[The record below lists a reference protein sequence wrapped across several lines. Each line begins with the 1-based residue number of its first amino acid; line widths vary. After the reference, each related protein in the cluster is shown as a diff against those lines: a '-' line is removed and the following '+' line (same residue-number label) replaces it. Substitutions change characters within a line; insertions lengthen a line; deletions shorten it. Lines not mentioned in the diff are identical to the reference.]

1 MSEKEVVRVSLYLP
15 AELKEK
21 VQAIAKSE
29 KKTMNALIVEWC
41 DEKVAKGS
49 LEDYVHQIEQRVEAL
64 EKEVFKNW

>member
-15 AELKEK
+15 AELKDR

-41 DEKVAKGS
+41 DEKASKGT
-49 LEDYVHQIEQRVEAL
+49 LEDYVRQIAQRVEAL
-64 EKEVFKNW
+64 EKEVFKK